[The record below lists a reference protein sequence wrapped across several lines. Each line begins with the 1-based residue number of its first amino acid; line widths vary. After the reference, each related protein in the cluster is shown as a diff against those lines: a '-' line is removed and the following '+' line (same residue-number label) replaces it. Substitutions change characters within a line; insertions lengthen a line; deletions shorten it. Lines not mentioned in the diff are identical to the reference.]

1 MFLSNST
8 RFQGP
13 VVQEEHTGATTSGA
27 PALLALLHHAH
38 MYEHIS
44 LILNRYHAEDTV
56 RSPAEI
62 ITDLP
67 LDVGSLMT
75 DSTVRSMAGRVFV
88 NLYRSRKTV
97 HSFAKF
103 CLMY

>member
-1 MFLSNST
+1 
-8 RFQGP
+8 
-13 VVQEEHTGATTSGA
+13 VVQEENTGATTSGL

-62 ITDLP
+62 ANDLP
-67 LDVGSLMT
+67 VDVGSLLT
-75 DSTVRSMAGRVFV
+75 DTTIASIAGRMTCI
-88 NLYRSRKTV
+88 L
-97 HSFAKF
+97 
-103 CLMY
+103 